1 MEGKFILVHGSVS
14 LSCPRARLDKA
25 SEFVRNIVSEILRR
39 EGGVVVL
46 AGNEQE
52 TKDDEGNPHIFDWIV
67 LREVLRYVES
77 TVGPQRKCAYVVMS
91 DAAWEAK
98 IEGANRRVLTSLQ
111 QRDVIEVKRIRREE
125 FTGGKYRA
133 AQVQYADGMV
143 AIGGGKG
150 TYACGHE
157 MSDLGKPILP
167 MDLDVGAFSE
177 DGKGALDLHRE
188 FVDSPERFFPKT
200 HASVADRI
208 EAMSLHGESAESSVV
223 AQRAAV
229 LLQHE
234 LVGGLPFG
242 LTMVKKR
249 ACSLWEWM
257 QRLAR
262 VAGIVR
268 ALQILRDFFS

>member
-91 DAAWEAK
+91 DAAWESK
-98 IEGANRRVLTSLQ
+98 IEVANRQILTSLQ

-229 LLQHE
+229 LLQRE

-242 LTMVKKR
+242 LTMIWKI

-257 QRLAR
+257 QRLAK